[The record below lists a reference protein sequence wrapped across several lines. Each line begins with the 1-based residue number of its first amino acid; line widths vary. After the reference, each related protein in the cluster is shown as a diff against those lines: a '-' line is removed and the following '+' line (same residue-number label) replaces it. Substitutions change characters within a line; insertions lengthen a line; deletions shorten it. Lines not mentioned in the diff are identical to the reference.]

1 MLYVYVPG
9 AYVKLQAF
17 NVFGNGTT
25 GAVDGGT
32 ESRETGF
39 VGGTFTGA
47 GDPTEFHYRTLKR
60 EVPPAYKPGSVRQFF
75 RVT

>member
-17 NVFGNGTT
+17 NVFGNGAT

-39 VGGTFTGA
+39 VGGAFTGA
-47 GDPTEFHYRTLKR
+47 GDTTGGVDAHAIRMKAMPVLPMTL
-60 EVPPAYKPGSVRQFF
+60 PSSIFGP
-75 RVT
+75 